1 MCLCYWLENKMIN
14 LITYNVVSN
23 VLKTTQTTAKG
34 QQLIYFPYYSYI
46 SSVTV
51 HMGTVN
57 LKSLSLNNKKQQ
69 QQHSTTVKQYSYN
82 AVLIP

>member
-57 LKSLSLNNKKQQ
+57 LKSLSLNNKKK
-69 QQHSTTVKQYSYN
+69 TTTT
-82 AVLIP
+82 